1 MTAASS
7 RLSQY
12 PIPSQTPNWPLLENV
27 VNGILPLSFAIISFV
42 CTFLYHKRSSVTHFY
57 SIKSNTVPF
66 VAFQEP
72 NWALLHK
79 CTEEY
84 RAHNLRLL
92 HALSQGLDILQNSKE
107 LQNLDKIADRW
118 QDRIDR
124 LSGIFDQDQDIL
136 QRHLLV
142 PFHTTYVLPDGEQTI
157 AAKVFPSSDQRNYSA
172 DHSYDDPHQ
181 VVAHIVRDWT
191 VEGQNIRRQLYDW
204 CLSKIESPG
213 LRILVPGAGMG
224 RLAWELARQKHAWVE
239 ALEASVGM
247 AAAAA
252 SILQRKQSGVL
263 HPYSSDQLSNEVN
276 SSQRY
281 LQVKYPDVDDVDII
295 HGHLSYTIADFLSLE
310 HISSNGSR
318 FDVLVTCFFLDTA
331 SNVLEYIAVIIK
343 LLKKNGGKWI
353 NVGPLQWHQKSR
365 LRLSADELYD
375 LLQEA
380 GFNIMEWGVDVA
392 PVEYRSSDKL
402 VRSTHYDAYC
412 PLRFVAT
419 L

>member
-1 MTAASS
+1 MTATSS
-7 RLSQY
+7 KLSQSASLSQ
-12 PIPSQTPNWPLLENV
+12 PPSWSFLENILT
-27 VNGILPLSFAIISFV
+27 GIMPLSFAIISCV
-42 CTFLYHKRSSVTHFY
+42 CAFLYNKKTTVVPSCGENST
-57 SIKSNTVPF
+57 TVPF
-66 VAFQEP
+66 IAFQEP
-72 NWALLHK
+72 DWAVLHK

-84 RAHNLRLL
+84 RSHSLRLL
-92 HALSQGLDILQNSKE
+92 QALSQGLDILQNSKE
-107 LQNLDKIADRW
+107 LPNLDKIADRW

-124 LSGIFDQDQDIL
+124 LSGIFDQDQGVL
-136 QRHLLV
+136 QRQLFV
-142 PFHTTYVLPDGEQTI
+142 PFQTTYVLSDSQQTI
-157 AAKVFPSSDQRNYSA
+157 TKVFLLDDQRNFTA

-191 VEGQNIRRQLYDW
+191 VEGENIRRQLYDW

-239 ALEASVGM
+239 ALESSVGM

-281 LQVKYPDVDDVDII
+281 LRVRYPDVDDVGLH
-295 HGHLSYTIADFLSLE
+295 HGHLSYTIADFLTLNHVFNNRSQ
-310 HISSNGSR
+310 
-318 FDVLVTCFFLDTA
+318 FDAIITCFFLDTA
-331 SNVLEYIAVIIK
+331 SNVLEYIAMIAK
-343 LLKKNGGKWI
+343 LLKPNGGMWI

-365 LRLSADELYD
+365 VRLSSDELYD
-375 LLQEA
+375 LIQDS
-380 GFNIMEWGVDVA
+380 GFNILEWGVDIA

-412 PLRFVAT
+412 PLRFVAM
-419 L
+419 LE